1 MNILDIAQN
10 SIKARADLIQ
20 IDILKSTYNS
30 RLSITI
36 CDNGSGMTEQQ
47 VLHVIDPF
55 YTTRTTRKVGLGVPF
70 FKMSAEMTGGNF
82 LITSV
87 VDVGTTIVAVYDY
100 SHIDMMPIG
109 DMAAT
114 MMSLVSVNPLI
125 DFVYRYKFDDR
136 EFCMDTREIKTLLE
150 GVPINSNEVLL
161 FIKDFIEENTA
172 STNEQKID

>member
-10 SIKARADLIQ
+10 SIKAKANLIE
-20 IDILKSTYNS
+20 IDIVKSTLNS

-36 CDNGSGMTEQQ
+36 CDNGCGMTEEQ

-70 FKMSAEMTGGNF
+70 FKMSAEMTGGDF
-82 LITSV
+82 TITSE
-87 VDVGTTIVAVYDY
+87 VGIGTNIVATYVY

-109 DMAAT
+109 DMAST
-114 MMSLVSVNPLI
+114 MLSLVSVNPLI
-125 DFVYRYKFDDR
+125 DFVYIYKFDDR

-161 FIKDFIEENTA
+161 FIKDFIEENMA
-172 STNEQKID
+172 SITEQE